1 MKRRPKAA
9 QRLPARAGTQ
19 TIRKGRRLAARES
32 ELAKAL
38 KKLLD
43 KGREHIIDYEL
54 DATADKLENDPHFL
68 RRIEK
73 ARQSLR
79 SGKGVKLEDLRK

>member
-1 MKRRPKAA
+1 M
-9 QRLPARAGTQ
+9 
-19 TIRKGRRLAARES
+19 RKGRRLAASES

-43 KGREHIIDYEL
+43 KGRGHIIDYDL
-54 DATADKLENDPHFL
+54 DVTADGLENDPRFL

-79 SGKGVKLEDLRK
+79 SGKAVRIEDLGK